1 MKNSTSFQFSTF
13 VFLGLLLLTTSCKED
28 RVTEEM
34 TDSYEVEIQIISPNE
49 GQTITA
55 GQEFRVEV
63 EYTRNGNLIHN
74 ILVEIVDTSN
84 NRVERLVERHAH
96 VQGEFTFKQEGI
108 VMNEAGTYKVRAM
121 TVDIDETDILGSSEN
136 NMVER
141 TFSIQ

>member
-1 MKNSTSFQFSTF
+1 MRNFKSLQLLTIA
-13 VFLGLLLLTTSCKED
+13 FLGMLLMTTSCKED
-28 RVTEEM
+28 RSTEEM
-34 TDSYEVEIQIISPNE
+34 TDSYEVAIQIISPDE

-55 GQEFRVEV
+55 GQEFTVEI
-63 EYTRNGNLIHN
+63 EYSRSGNLIHN
-74 ILVEIVDTSN
+74 VLVEIVDSSN
-84 NRVERLVERHAH
+84 NRIERLVERHAH

>member
-1 MKNSTSFQFSTF
+1 MKNIKSFQFSTF

-34 TDSYEVEIQIISPNE
+34 TDSYEVEIQIISPSE

-55 GQEFRVEV
+55 GQEFTVEV

-121 TVDIDETDILGSSEN
+121 TVDIDETDILGSLEN
-136 NMVER
+136 NMVEQ